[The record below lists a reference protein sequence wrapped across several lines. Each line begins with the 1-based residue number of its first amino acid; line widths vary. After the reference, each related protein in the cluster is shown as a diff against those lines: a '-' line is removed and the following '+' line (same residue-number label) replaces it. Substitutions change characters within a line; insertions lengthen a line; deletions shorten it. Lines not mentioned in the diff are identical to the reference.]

1 MSNRD
6 RQENEGRGSWSGG
19 LVGAIVLI
27 AIGVIF
33 LLQNLGYS
41 LPGNWWAIFLFIPA
55 AYSLLD
61 AWKSYRSAGG
71 EITMAAVGPLIGG
84 LVLLA
89 LGLVFLFDLDFNWG
103 VILPGLLIALGL
115 AALARRYWRS

>member
-1 MSNRD
+1 MSDRD
-6 RQENEGRGSWSGG
+6 RQQNESRGSRMGG

-27 AIGVIF
+27 AIGIVF
-33 LLQNLGYS
+33 LLQNMGYS

-55 AYSLLD
+55 AYSLIG
-61 AWKSYRSAGG
+61 AWKSYRDAGG

-89 LGLVFLFDLDFNWG
+89 LGLVFLFNLDFNWG
-103 VILPGLLIALGL
+103 VLLPGVLIVLGFL
-115 AALARRYWRS
+115 ALARWYWRR

>member
-6 RQENEGRGSWSGG
+6 RQENEGRGSRMGG

-27 AIGVIF
+27 AIGIIF
-33 LLQNLGYS
+33 LLQNMGYS
-41 LPGNWWAIFLFIPA
+41 LPGNWWAIFLLIPA
-55 AYSLLD
+55 AYSLIG
-61 AWKSYRSAGG
+61 AWKSYQGAGG

-89 LGLVFLFDLDFNWG
+89 LGLVFLFNLDFNWG
-103 VILPGLLIALGL
+103 VLLPGLLILLGL
-115 AALARRYWRS
+115 LALARWYWRS